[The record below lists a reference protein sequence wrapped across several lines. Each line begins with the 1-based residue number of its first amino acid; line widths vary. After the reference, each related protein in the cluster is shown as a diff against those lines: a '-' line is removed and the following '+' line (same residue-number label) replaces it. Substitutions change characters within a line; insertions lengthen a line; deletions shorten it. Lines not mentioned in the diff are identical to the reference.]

1 MTSMT
6 RDDFGTLM
14 RIWRRK
20 RGLSQLDLAM
30 AGNVSQRHVSFLE
43 SGRARPSRPM
53 VLNLAGR
60 LDMPLR
66 ETNRLLLAAGFAPAY
81 REGRLDEPSLAEA
94 RRALEL
100 ILRQHEPFPCLAVD
114 AAWNVLLAN
123 GAAQRLLGRLG
134 VPLDPPLNLARL
146 TLGAGGLRP
155 YITNWAESA
164 PAFLHR
170 LQREAMESPACAAI
184 LAELRRDPLV
194 AELSRRVEADIE
206 PRPILPVSL
215 SKEGV
220 TLNLISMIASFGTP
234 QDVLLQELRIESFF
248 PADEASEQVLRALA
262 AG

>member
-1 MTSMT
+1 
-6 RDDFGTLM
+6 
-14 RIWRRK
+14 
-20 RGLSQLDLAM
+20 LSQLDLAM

-53 VLNLAGR
+53 VLNLASR
-60 LDMPLR
+60 LDLPLR
-66 ETNRLLLAAGFAPAY
+66 DANRLLLAAGFAPAY

-100 ILRQHEPFPCLAVD
+100 ILRQHEPFPCLVVD

-123 GAAQRLLGRLG
+123 SAAQRLLGRLG
-134 VPLDPPLNLARL
+134 VALDTPMNIARL
-146 TLGAGGLRP
+146 TLGPEGLRP
-155 YITNWAESA
+155 YVTNWNESA
-164 PAFLHR
+164 PALLHR
-170 LQREAMESPACAAI
+170 LQREAMDSEACAAV
-184 LAELRRDPLV
+184 LAELRRDPAV
-194 AELSRRVEADIE
+194 AQLSREIEADAA

-215 SKEGV
+215 AKDGV
-220 TLNLISMIASFGTP
+220 MLNLISMIASFGTP